1 MDSDLTTSVATAGA
15 FATAATTTDT
25 AAIAPASVPAP
36 AWLEL
41 FDPQTRRVPGQHA
54 AAGSKA
60 REPQLLLCNR
70 PERAVRLQMQRR
82 ILHYIWARP
91 ASRIAA
97 RDPNGEWWELADEET
112 GVPYY
117 YNSTTGATEWDPP
130 PDATIVPFHALLTSS
145 VGKRLSLVVSNRGSV
160 AFTTEQA
167 DSLSRKAS
175 RASMHST
182 DGRISRKSSLAR
194 GAVASCAPGAADE
207 RYPPPAVVGWPVSA
221 AKASPIAEAQS
232 RLESGTRDP
241 SLAGASNSSKQ
252 DRTSAQRHSQSET
265 ALETLKEAEA
275 AGEEAQG
282 AGVPKAG
289 HTGQAGG
296 NEEEEED
303 LSDERHDHF
312 DETGLGTGMM
322 GHHADYNVPASAT
335 VEYFRSS
342 EQAIRSRSDAAGRS
356 GGRMS
361 AMDFLPRPGTMNSV
375 MMHSQR
381 NRSMPS
387 IRADSRMYGMRTFAS
402 TQFAAQK
409 RGFLRRKVPLEEMV
423 SYTSEPLARP
433 LLNLPREMMRDSAR
447 CFHVIQRFM
456 GNSDE
461 DVSLEDRFGDVL
473 WLANTGIRTQLMRDE
488 AFCQLAKQV
497 TGNPSP
503 LAAERGWALMGVL
516 LYAFHPSQ
524 VLLPH
529 LEAFVDS
536 APASLTVLQRFVRLQ
551 LARACRTGSRS
562 TSMST
567 GELRL
572 ILTVPSRPLV
582 FGASLDELMAT
593 PELVNSRSG
602 LPHILECLVARIVE
616 LGGDHTEGLF
626 RVSADSDAVAMTRL
640 RIEAGNM
647 DLSHIR
653 DPNVPASLLKEW
665 LRDLAEPLV
674 PESLYE
680 RCVCAPNDPDTALG
694 VLALIPPTALHVLKY
709 LLHFLARLLH
719 PDVQARTRMDG
730 SNLALIFGP
739 TLLRNPASDL
749 KDAFMTTSGEQA
761 FVLTLLEA
769 FRPL

>member
-1 MDSDLTTSVATAGA
+1 MWNCVSSCCC
-15 FATAATTTDT
+15 
-25 AAIAPASVPAP
+25 S
-36 AWLEL
+36 
-41 FDPQTRRVPGQHA
+41 
-54 AAGSKA
+54 
-60 REPQLLLCNR
+60 
-70 PERAVRLQMQRR
+70 
-82 ILHYIWARP
+82 
-91 ASRIAA
+91 AA
-97 RDPNGEWWELADEET
+97 RDPKGEWWELADEET

-145 VGKRLSLVVSNRGSV
+145 VGKRLSLAVSNRGSV

-175 RASMHST
+175 RASIHSA
-182 DGRISRKSSLAR
+182 DGRISRKGSLAR
-194 GAVASCAPGAADE
+194 AAVASCTPGATDE
-207 RYPPPAVVGWPVSA
+207 RCPPPAAESWSA
-221 AKASPIAEAQS
+221 STAKALPIAETQL

-241 SLAGASNSSKQ
+241 STVGSDSGGKHNRA
-252 DRTSAQRHSQSET
+252 SAQRHSQSET

-275 AGEEAQG
+275 AGEKAQG
-282 AGVPKAG
+282 ACVLKAD
-289 HTGQAGG
+289 HKDQASEDGS
-296 NEEEEED
+296 EEED
-303 LSDERHDHF
+303 ESNERHDHF
-312 DETGLGTGMM
+312 DEMGLGKTMM
-322 GHHADYNVPASAT
+322 GYHADYSVPASAT

-342 EQAIRSRSDAAGRS
+342 EQATRSRSDTAARN

-361 AMDFLPRPGTMNSV
+361 AMDFFPRPGTMNSV

-387 IRADSRMYGMRTFAS
+387 IRADSRLYGMRTFAS

-423 SYTSEPLARP
+423 SYTSEVLTRP

-473 WLANTGIRTQLMRDE
+473 WLTNTGIRAQLMRDE

-536 APASLTVLQRFVRLQ
+536 APAEMAVLRRFVRLQ
-551 LARACRTGSRS
+551 LARARRTGSRS
-562 TSMST
+562 ANMST

-582 FGASLDELMAT
+582 FGASLDELVAN
-593 PELVNSRSG
+593 PELVNCDSG
-602 LPHILECLVARIVE
+602 LPRILECLVARVVD

-626 RVSADSDAVAMTRL
+626 RVSADSDVVAMTRL
-640 RIEAGNM
+640 RIEAGNLDM
-647 DLSHIR
+647 SHIR

-680 RCVCAPNDPDTALG
+680 RCVCVPNDPETAMG
-694 VLALIPPTALHVLKY
+694 VLTLLPPTAQHVLKY
-709 LLHFLARLLH
+709 LLHFLARLLR
-719 PDVQARTRMDG
+719 PEVQARTRMDG
-730 SNLALIFGP
+730 NNLALIFGP

-769 FRPL
+769 FKHL

>member
-1 MDSDLTTSVATAGA
+1 MDSNLAAPTGAAGA
-15 FATAATTTDT
+15 FLATASTTTTNTITTTTTT
-25 AAIAPASVPAP
+25 AAPGP

-41 FDPQTRRVPGQHA
+41 FDPQTRRVVYANIVRVPSVTGQC
-54 AAGSKA
+54 S
-60 REPQLLLCNR
+60 
-70 PERAVRLQMQRR
+70 
-82 ILHYIWARP
+82 WARP

-130 PDATIVPFHALLTSS
+130 PDATIVPFHALLSSS

-160 AFTTEQA
+160 AFTTDQA

-175 RASMHST
+175 RASIHST
-182 DGRISRKSSLAR
+182 DDRISRKGSLAQ
-194 GAVASCAPGAADE
+194 ATAMPYSTKEADK
-207 RYPPPAVVGWPVSA
+207 RYPSPAAEGWPVSA
-221 AKASPIAEAQS
+221 ANASPITEAQS
-232 RLESGTRDP
+232 RLESGTRKP
-241 SLAGASNSSKQ
+241 SSASTSKQ
-252 DRTSAQRHSQSET
+252 DRTSVQRHSQSET

-275 AGEEAQG
+275 VGEEAQG
-282 AGVPKAG
+282 TEVSKTD
-289 HTGQAGG
+289 HTCPVSGY
-296 NEEEEED
+296 ED
-303 LSDERHDHF
+303 EDEDEDDERRDNF
-312 DETGLGTGMM
+312 DEAGLGTAMM

-335 VEYFRSS
+335 VEHFRSS
-342 EQAIRSRSDAAGRS
+342 EQATRSRGDTAGRS

-361 AMDFLPRPGTMNSV
+361 AMDFFPRPGTMNSV

-387 IRADSRMYGMRTFAS
+387 IRGDSRLYGMRTFAS

-433 LLNLPREMMRDSAR
+433 LLNLPRDMMRDSGR

-461 DVSLEDRFGDVL
+461 NASLEDRFGDVL
-473 WLANTGIRTQLMRDE
+473 WLANTGIRAQLMRDE
-488 AFCQLAKQV
+488 AFCQLTKQV

-536 APASLTVLQRFVRLQ
+536 APAAMGVLQRFVRLQ
-551 LARACRTGSRS
+551 LARARRTGSRS

-572 ILTVPSRPLV
+572 ILTVPSRPLI

-593 PELVNSRSG
+593 PELVNSHTG
-602 LPHILECLVARIVE
+602 LPRILEGLVARVVE

-626 RVSADSDAVAMTRL
+626 RVSADSDAVAITRL

-647 DLSHIR
+647 DLSQIH

-680 RCVCAPNDPDTALG
+680 RCVCAPNDPDTALS